1 MKRFLSILATM
12 GLATCLVHADD
23 GQLTRGIG
31 QYPGRTTE
39 FTAPRMVKDFTYR
52 NIALHRAVYTSSNAD
67 YNLTG
72 QLVTDGV
79 IADKA
84 PTTLTV
90 VTNEGVLNNRDK
102 EKLTDGNPVTSL
114 VIKGEKAF
122 VAYHWEELTVSV
134 DTIRVIGELAYQAEQ
149 ATKGYTIRV
158 MGSRDGKKW
167 EQLGQLKGKE
177 LPGYATKQLVSTDP
191 NKFQDEVKL
200 PLRMVKL
207 AVPLKKRGNCSQLRI
222 EFDLPGAAWWRLHE
236 IDHGFL
242 RPGEEK
248 FAFFNMKWDVR
259 NSSWLP
265 SEHFTSV
272 WRSKSEANQWL
283 YVDLGTVADFDRV
296 VLHWQQRAKAGKI
309 QVSTDAQRWSDI
321 ASLSEG
327 TEAVEEVSCQGHG
340 RYVRLLLTQPGAEGF
355 YGLSELQVMGRG
367 GLHAEPANTLASKEG
382 KEMLNRWQLRRD
394 GTDQWIEATVPGTAL
409 TSYMNI
415 GAVPDNRYADNM
427 RQISESFFNADF
439 WYRTTLTYDPAASA
453 SKHTYLHFDG
463 INWKAEVMLNG
474 EKVGRIDGAFIRARF
489 DITKQLKPGDN
500 LLEVRVI
507 KNAHFGA
514 VKEKTALNTDLNGGV
529 LGGDNP
535 TFHATIGWD
544 WITSLPGRE
553 VGIWNDV
560 YLTQDGGVR
569 VYDPVV
575 TTTLNLPDTLA
586 TLTPA
591 VRIANEEETL
601 RQVKVIGHI
610 GQISFEK
617 ELTLQ
622 PLEQTELLF
631 QPEAYGQLRNQQLRL
646 WWPNGYGEP
655 YLYDAGYKLLD
666 AKSGALLSE
675 VNYKAGI
682 RQMSYKE
689 LDTRT
694 TLYINGKR
702 FNPLGGNW
710 GFSETNLNYRGRE
723 YDVAVRYHREMN
735 CTMIRNWVG
744 QIGDEELYEA
754 CDKYGLMIWQDF
766 WLANPWDGPDPYDE
780 AMFLANSADYISRIR
795 NHACIGIYVGRN
807 EGYPPASIDAALR
820 QQIKQLHPQLGYIPS
835 SADDGV
841 SGHGPYGMQ
850 PTAVYFDKQSKK
862 LHSERGMPNIP
873 TFESLS
879 RMLDPT
885 QLWPQ
890 GDAWG
895 QHDFTLKGA
904 QGGESFNA
912 TFASHFGAPRDARH
926 FTELAQ
932 WLNYDGYRAMYES
945 TQQYRMGLLIW
956 MSHACW
962 PSMVWCTY
970 DYYFEP
976 TAAYFGVKKA
986 CEPIHIQYNP
996 LKQSVEVVNY
1006 AGGARQEL
1014 IAKAQVLD
1022 MWGKVINE
1030 QQQPLSIGEDETL
1043 QALQLQLP
1051 TDQEVYYL
1059 RLYLTQGNTLLSE
1072 NFYVEGRQADQ
1083 LQALSQL
1090 PKAEVRTE
1098 QGPFTQVGD
1107 EWQGSITLTNTSQT
1121 PALLLRLNL
1130 KGYDG
1135 EQILPVIYSDNY
1147 FALMPGE
1154 SKRVTVSY
1162 RNEDSRGALP
1172 IIAVT
1177 GFNKK

>member
-1 MKRFLSILATM
+1 MAMIGATSSM
-12 GLATCLVHADD
+12 VQADD

-31 QYPGRTTE
+31 QYPGRSTE
-39 FTAPRMVKDFTYR
+39 FTAPRMVKDYTYR
-52 NIALHRAVYTSSNAD
+52 NIALNRAVYTSSNAD
-67 YNLTG
+67 FNLTG
-72 QLVTDGV
+72 QLVTDG
-79 IADKA
+79 IITDKA
-84 PTTLTV
+84 PCTLTV
-90 VTNEGVLNNRDK
+90 TTNEGVLHNRDK
-102 EKLTDGNPVTSL
+102 EKLCDGNLITSL

-122 VAYHWEELTVSV
+122 VEFRWDQMTVSA
-134 DTIRVIGELAYQAEQ
+134 DSIRMVGELAYNAEQ
-149 ATKGYTIRV
+149 ATKGYAIRV

-167 EQLGQLKGKE
+167 EQLGILKGKE

-207 AVPLKKRGNCSQLRI
+207 AIPLKKRGNYSLLRI
-222 EFDLPGAAWWRLHE
+222 EYDMPGAAWWRLHE
-236 IDHGFL
+236 IDHGWL
-242 RPGEEK
+242 RPGDER
-248 FAFFNMKWDVR
+248 FAFYNLKWDVR

-265 SEHFTSV
+265 SEHFASV
-272 WRSKSEANQWL
+272 WRSKPEANQWL
-283 YVDLGTVADFDRV
+283 YVDLGTEANFDRLI
-296 VLHWQQRAKAGKI
+296 LHWQQRAQAGTVE
-309 QVSTDAQRWSDI
+309 VSNDATTWSNI
-321 ASLSEG
+321 ASLSG
-327 TEAVEEVSCQGHG
+327 GNEAVEEVNCQGHG
-340 RYVRLLLTQPGAEGF
+340 RYVRLLLTQPDASGF

-367 GLHAEPANTLASKEG
+367 GLHAEPANTLASRDG
-382 KEMLNRWQLRRD
+382 KQMLNSWQLRRE
-394 GTDQWIEATVPGTAL
+394 GTDQWIEATVPGTVL

-415 GAVPDNRYADNM
+415 GAIPDNRYADNM
-427 RQISESFFNADF
+427 RQISESFFNSDF
-439 WYRTTLTYDPAASA
+439 WYRTTIHHQP
-453 SKHTYLHFDG
+453 KGERTYLNFDG
-463 INWKAEVMLNG
+463 LNWKAEVMLNG
-474 EKVGRIDGAFIRARF
+474 QQIGRIDGAFIRGRF
-489 DITKQLKPGDN
+489 DVTDQLKAGDN

-507 KNAHFGA
+507 KNEHFGA
-514 VKEKTALNTDLNGGV
+514 VKEKTALNTDMNGGV
-529 LGGDNP
+529 LGADNP

-560 YLTQDGGVR
+560 YLTHDGGVR
-569 VYDPVV
+569 VYDPLV

-586 TLTPA
+586 TMTPA
-591 VRIANEEETL
+591 VRLSNAEQTT
-601 RQVKVIGHI
+601 RTVKVVGHI
-610 GQISFEK
+610 GEITFEK
-617 ELTLQ
+617 EVTLQ
-622 PLEQTELLF
+622 PMEQTEVTF
-631 QPEAYGQLRNQQLRL
+631 QPEAYAQLRDQRMRL

-655 YLYDAGYKLLD
+655 YLYDAGYKVID
-666 AKSGALLSE
+666 SSNGKQLSQIS
-675 VNYKAGI
+675 YKAGI
-682 RQMSYKE
+682 RQMSYSE

-754 CDKYGLMIWQDF
+754 CDKYGIMIWQDF
-766 WLANPWDGPDPYDE
+766 WLANPWDGPDPYNE

-807 EGYPPASIDAALR
+807 EGYPPASIDSALR
-820 QQIKQLHPQLGYIPS
+820 QQIQTIHPQLGYIPS

-850 PTAVYFDKQSKK
+850 PTAVYFEKQSQK

-879 RMLDPT
+879 RMLDPN

-912 TFASHFGAPRDARH
+912 TFAKHFGEPRDARH

-986 CEPIHIQYNP
+986 CEPLHIQYNP

-1006 AGGARQEL
+1006 AGGARKNL
-1014 IAKAQVLD
+1014 LAKAQLLT
-1022 MWGKVINE
+1022 MRGEVISEKQEQIDVNE
-1030 QQQPLSIGEDETL
+1030 DVTL

-1051 TDQEVYYL
+1051 TDQEVYYI
-1059 RLYLTQGNTLLSE
+1059 RLYLMDGEKLVSE
-1072 NFYVEGRQADQ
+1072 NFYVEGQKADH

-1090 PKAEVRTE
+1090 PKIELQAE
-1098 QGPFTQVGD
+1098 QGSFTLVGD
-1107 EWQGSITLTNTSQT
+1107 EWKGQITLTNATQT
-1121 PALLLRLNL
+1121 PALLIRLNL

-1154 SKRVTVSY
+1154 SKTVNVSY
-1162 RNEDSRGALP
+1162 RDEDSRGTLP
-1172 IIAVT
+1172 VIEVS
-1177 GFNKK
+1177 GFNTK

>member
-1 MKRFLSILATM
+1 MAMIGVASNM
-12 GLATCLVHADD
+12 VHADD

-31 QYPGRTTE
+31 QYPGRSTE
-39 FTAPRMVKDFTYR
+39 FTAPRMVKDYTYR
-52 NIALHRAVYTSSNAD
+52 NIALNRAVYTSSNAD
-67 YNLTG
+67 FNLTG
-72 QLVTDGV
+72 QLVTDG
-79 IADKA
+79 IITDKA
-84 PTTLTV
+84 PCTLTV
-90 VTNEGVLNNRDK
+90 TTNEGVLHNRDK
-102 EKLTDGNPVTSL
+102 EKLCDGNLITSL
-114 VIKGEKAF
+114 VVKGEKAF
-122 VAYHWEELTVSV
+122 VEFRWEQMTVSA
-134 DTIRVIGELAYQAEQ
+134 DTIRMVGELAYNAEL
-149 ATKGYTIRV
+149 ATKGYAIRV

-167 EQLGQLKGKE
+167 EQLGVLKGKE

-200 PLRMVKL
+200 PLRMIKL
-207 AVPLKKRGNCSQLRI
+207 AVPLKKRGKYALLRI
-222 EFDLPGAAWWRLHE
+222 EYDMPGAAWWRLHE
-236 IDHGFL
+236 IDHGWL
-242 RPGEEK
+242 RPGDER
-248 FAFFNMKWDVR
+248 FAFYDLKWDVR
-259 NSSWLP
+259 SISWLP

-272 WRSKSEANQWL
+272 WRSKPEANQWL
-283 YVDLGTVADFDRV
+283 YVDLGTEADFDRLI
-296 VLHWQQRAKAGKI
+296 LHWQQRAQAGAI
-309 QVSTDAQRWSDI
+309 QVSNDATTWRNI
-321 ASLSEG
+321 ASLSG
-327 TEAVEEVSCQGHG
+327 GSEAVEEVACQGHG
-340 RYVRLLLTQPGAEGF
+340 RYVRLLLTKPDASGF

-382 KEMLNRWQLRRD
+382 KQMLNSWQLRRE
-394 GTDQWIEATVPGTAL
+394 GTNQWIEATVPGTVL

-415 GAVPDNRYADNM
+415 GAIPDNRIADNM
-427 RQISESFFNADF
+427 RQISESFFNSDF
-439 WYRTTLTYDPAASA
+439 WYRTTIHHQPNGQR
-453 SKHTYLHFDG
+453 TYLNFDG
-463 INWKAEVMLNG
+463 LNWKAEVMLNG
-474 EKVGRIDGAFIRARF
+474 QQIGRIDGAFIRGRF
-489 DITKQLKPGDN
+489 DVTDQLKAGDN

-507 KNAHFGA
+507 KNEHFGA
-514 VKEKTALNTDLNGGV
+514 VKEKTALNTDMNGGV
-529 LGGDNP
+529 LGADNP

-560 YLTQDGGVR
+560 YLTYDGGVR
-569 VYDPVV
+569 VYDPLV

-586 TLTPA
+586 TMTPTIRLSNA
-591 VRIANEEETL
+591 EQTTRK
-601 RQVKVIGHI
+601 VKVVGHI
-610 GQISFEK
+610 GEISFEK

-622 PLEQTELLF
+622 PMEQTEVVF
-631 QPEAYGQLRNQQLRL
+631 QPEAYAQLRNQQMRL

-655 YLYDAGYKLLD
+655 YLYDAGYKVLD
-666 AKSGALLSE
+666 ASNGKQLSE
-675 VNYKAGI
+675 VSYKAGI
-682 RQMSYKE
+682 RQMSYKD

-694 TLYINGKR
+694 TIYINGKR

-754 CDKYGLMIWQDF
+754 CDKYGIMIWQDF
-766 WLANPWDGPDPYDE
+766 WLANPWDGPDPYNE

-795 NHACIGIYVGRN
+795 NHACVGIYVGRN
-807 EGYPPASIDAALR
+807 EGYPPASIDSALR
-820 QQIKQLHPQLGYIPS
+820 QQIQQLHPQLGYIPS

-850 PTAVYFDKQSKK
+850 PTAVYFEKQSQK

-879 RMLDPT
+879 RMLNPN

-912 TFASHFGAPRDARH
+912 TFANHFGEPRDARH
-926 FTELAQ
+926 FTKLAQ

-986 CEPIHIQYNP
+986 CEPLHIQYNP

-1006 AGGARQEL
+1006 AGGARQNL
-1014 IAKAQVLD
+1014 MAKAQLLT
-1022 MWGKVINE
+1022 MKGEVISEKQQAINVNE
-1030 QQQPLSIGEDETL
+1030 DVTL

-1051 TDQEVYYL
+1051 TDQEVYYI
-1059 RLYLTQGNTLLSE
+1059 RLYLMDGETLLSE
-1072 NFYVEGRQADQ
+1072 NFYVEGRKADH

-1090 PKAEVRTE
+1090 PLVELQAE
-1098 QGPFTQVGD
+1098 QGTFTLVGD
-1107 EWQGSITLTNTSQT
+1107 EWKGQITLTNATQT
-1121 PALLLRLNL
+1121 PALLIRLNL

-1154 SKRVTVSY
+1154 SKTVQVSY
-1162 RNEDSRGALP
+1162 RDEDSRGTLP
-1172 IIAVT
+1172 TIEVS
-1177 GFNKK
+1177 GFNTK

>member
-1 MKRFLSILATM
+1 MKRFILSMAIMGMATATTLADE
-12 GLATCLVHADD
+12 GE
-23 GQLTRGIG
+23 LTRGIG
-31 QYPGRTTE
+31 QYPGRLAE
-39 FTAPRMVKDFTYR
+39 YSAPQMVKDFTYR

-72 QLVTDGV
+72 HLVTDGLV
-79 IADKA
+79 ADKA
-84 PTTLTV
+84 PVTLSV
-90 VTNEGVLNNRDK
+90 VTNEGRLPNRDN
-102 EKLTDGNPVTSL
+102 EKLTDGNLVTDL

-122 VAYHWEELTVSV
+122 VEYRWEQLKVTV
-134 DTIRVIGELAYQAEQ
+134 DTIRFVGEVAYQAEL

-158 MGSRDGKKW
+158 MGSRDGKRW
-167 EQLGQLKGKE
+167 EKLGEIKGKD
-177 LPGYATKQLVSTDP
+177 LPGYGAKQLVSTDP
-191 NKFQDEVKL
+191 NKFRDEVKL
-200 PLRMVKL
+200 PLRMMKL
-207 AVPLKKRGNCSQLRI
+207 AVPLKKRGAYAQLRV
-222 EFDLPGAAWWRLHE
+222 EYDMPGAVWWRLYE
-236 IDHGFL
+236 IDHGLL
-242 RPGEEK
+242 RPGEER
-248 FAFFNMKWDVR
+248 FTINSMQWDVR
-259 NSSWLP
+259 NTSWLP

-272 WRSKSEANQWL
+272 WRSKPEANQWL
-283 YVDLGTVADFDRV
+283 YVDLGTEADFDRV
-296 VLHWQQRAKAGKI
+296 ILHWQQRAQAGTI
-309 QVSTDAQRWSDI
+309 QVSNDAAQWHTV
-321 ASLSEG
+321 APLSG
-327 TEAVEEVSCQGHG
+327 GSEAVEEVACQGHG
-340 RYVRLLLTQPGAEGF
+340 RYVRLLLTQPDASGF

-367 GLHAEPANTLASKEG
+367 GLHAEPAATLANAEG

-394 GTDQWIEATVPGTAL
+394 GTDQWIEATVPGTVL

-439 WYRTTLTYDPAASA
+439 WYRTTIHHQPTNQR
-453 SKHTYLHFDG
+453 TYLNFDG
-463 INWKAEVMLNG
+463 INWKAEVTLNG
-474 EKVGRIDGAFIRARF
+474 QSVGRIDGAFIRGRF
-489 DITKQLKPGDN
+489 DVTDLLKAGDN
-500 LLEVRVI
+500 LLEVHVI

-514 VKEKTALNTDLNGGV
+514 VKEKTALNTDKNGGI
-529 LGGDNP
+529 LGADNP

-560 YLTQDGGVR
+560 YLTHDGGVR
-569 VYDPVV
+569 LYDPLV

-586 TLTPA
+586 SMTPA
-591 VRIANEEETL
+591 VRVANEESIA
-601 RQVKVIGHI
+601 RRVKVVGHI
-610 GQISFEK
+610 GQITFEK
-617 ELTLQ
+617 EVTLQ
-622 PLEQTELLF
+622 PMEQTEVTF
-631 QPEAYGQLRNQQLRL
+631 TPEAYAQLRNQRMNL
-646 WWPNGYGEP
+646 WWPNGYGDP
-655 YLYDAGYKLLD
+655 YLYEAGFQVID
-666 AKSGALLSE
+666 STTGTELSQ
-675 VNYKAGI
+675 VRYKAGI
-682 RQMSYKE
+682 RQMSYRD

-710 GFSETNLNYRGRE
+710 GFAETNLNYRGRE

-744 QIGDEELYEA
+744 QIGDEEFYEA
-754 CDKYGLMIWQDF
+754 CDKYGIMVWQDF

-780 AMFLANSADYISRIR
+780 AMFLANSTDYISRIR
-795 NHACIGIYVGRN
+795 NHASIGIYVGRN
-807 EGYPPASIDAALR
+807 EGYPPASIDKALR
-820 QQIKQLHPQLGYIPS
+820 QQIQQLHPQLGYIPS

-841 SGHGPYGMQ
+841 SGHGPYRMQ
-850 PTAVYFDKQSKK
+850 PTAFYFNNQTQK
-862 LHSERGMPNIP
+862 LHSERGMPNVP

-879 RMLDPT
+879 RMLNPA

-895 QHDFTLKGA
+895 QHDFTLQGA

-912 TFASHFGAPRDARH
+912 TFASHFGQPRDARH
-926 FTELAQ
+926 FTALSQ

-986 CEPIHIQYNP
+986 CEPLHIQYNP
-996 LKQSVEVVNY
+996 VKQSAEVVNY
-1006 AGGARQEL
+1006 AGGARQNL
-1014 IAKAQVLD
+1014 LAKAQILT
-1022 MWGKVINE
+1022 MQGTLISEAE
-1030 QQQPLSIGEDETL
+1030 QTVAVAEDETL

-1051 TDQEVYYL
+1051 TDQEVYYI
-1059 RLYLTQGNTLLSE
+1059 RLYLKDGERMLSE
-1072 NFYVEGRQADQ
+1072 NFYVEGRQADE
-1083 LQALSQL
+1083 LQALAQL
-1090 PKAEVRTE
+1090 PQAEVEST
-1098 QGPFTQVGD
+1098 QSAFTLEGD
-1107 EWQGSITLTNTSQT
+1107 EWKGTVTLTNRSET

-1154 SKRVTVSY
+1154 SKTVTISY

-1172 IIAVT
+1172 VVEVT
-1177 GFNKK
+1177 GFNKR

>member
-1 MKRFLSILATM
+1 MKRILSLMAMM
-12 GLATCLVHADD
+12 GVTSLMVHADD

-31 QYPGRTTE
+31 QYPGRSTE

-52 NIALHRAVYTSSNAD
+52 NIALNRAVYTSSNAD
-67 YNLTG
+67 FNLTG

-84 PTTLTV
+84 PCTLTV
-90 VTNEGVLNNRDK
+90 TTNEGILHNRDK
-102 EKLTDGNPVTSL
+102 EKLCDGNPVTSL
-114 VIKGEKAF
+114 IIKGEKAF
-122 VAYHWEELTVSV
+122 VEYRWEEMEVNV
-134 DTIRVIGELAYQAEQ
+134 DTIRLLGELAYNAEL
-149 ATKGYTIRV
+149 ATKGYAIRI
-158 MGSRDGKKW
+158 MGSLNGTKW
-167 EQLGQLKGKE
+167 EQLGLLKEKG

-200 PLRMVKL
+200 PLRMIKL
-207 AVPLKKRGNCSQLRI
+207 AIPLKKRGSYSQLRI

-242 RPGEEK
+242 RPGEEQ
-248 FAFFNMKWDVR
+248 FAFYNLKWDVR
-259 NSSWLP
+259 NTFWLP
-265 SEHFTSV
+265 SEHFASV
-272 WRSKSEANQWL
+272 WRSKPEANQWL
-283 YVDLGTVADFDRV
+283 YVDLGTEADFDKV
-296 VLHWQQRAKAGKI
+296 VLYWQQRAQAGTV
-309 QVSTDAQRWSDI
+309 QVSNDATTWHDI
-321 ASLSEG
+321 ATLSG
-327 TEAVEEVSCQGHG
+327 GKEAIETLSCQGHG
-340 RYVRLLLTQPGAEGF
+340 RYVRLLLTQPDASGF
-355 YGLSELQVMGRG
+355 YGLSELQIMGRG
-367 GLHAEPANTLASKEG
+367 GLHAESANTLALKDG
-382 KEMLNRWQLRRD
+382 KQMLNCWQLRRD
-394 GTDQWIEATVPGTAL
+394 GTDQWIEATVPGTVL
-409 TSYMNI
+409 TSYMNV

-427 RQISESFFNADF
+427 RQISESFFNSDF
-439 WYRTTLTYDPAASA
+439 WYRTTIHYQPNGQR
-453 SKHTYLHFDG
+453 TYLNFDG

-474 EKVGRIDGAFIRARF
+474 QQIGRIDGAFIRGRF
-489 DITKQLKPGDN
+489 DVTDQLKTGDN

-514 VKEKTALNTDLNGGV
+514 VKEKTLLNTDLNGGV
-529 LGGDNP
+529 LGADNP

-560 YLTQDGGVR
+560 YLTHDGGVR
-569 VYDPVV
+569 VYDPLV

-586 TLTPA
+586 TMTPA
-591 VRIANEEETL
+591 VRIANAENVT
-601 RQVKVIGHI
+601 RCVKIIGYI
-610 GQISFEK
+610 GEIGFEK
-617 ELTLQ
+617 EVTLQ
-622 PLEQTELLF
+622 PLEQTEVVF
-631 QPEAYGQLRNQQLRL
+631 QPEFYTQLRNQRMQL

-655 YLYDAGYKLLD
+655 YLYDAGYKVID
-666 AKSGALLSE
+666 PNSGKQLSQ

-682 RQMSYKE
+682 RQMSYSNLE
-689 LDTRT
+689 TRT
-694 TLYINGKR
+694 TIYINGKR

-744 QIGDEELYEA
+744 QTGDEELYEA
-754 CDKYGLMIWQDF
+754 CDKYGIMIWQDF

-780 AMFLANSADYISRIR
+780 TMFLANSADYISRIR
-795 NHACIGIYVGRN
+795 SHACVGIYVGRN
-807 EGYPPASIDAALR
+807 EGYPPTSIDSALR
-820 QQIKQLHPQLGYIPS
+820 QQIQQLHPQLGYIPS

-850 PTAVYFDKQSKK
+850 PTKVYFEKQSQK
-862 LHSERGMPNIP
+862 LHSERGMPNVP

-879 RMLDPT
+879 RMLDPN

-912 TFASHFGAPRDARH
+912 TFTDHFGKPHDARH

-986 CEPIHIQYNP
+986 CEPTHIQYNP

-1006 AGGARQEL
+1006 AGGARKNL
-1014 IAKAQVLD
+1014 LAKAQLLT
-1022 MWGKVINE
+1022 MKGEVISEKQQNIDVNE
-1030 QQQPLSIGEDETL
+1030 DVTL
-1043 QALQLQLP
+1043 EAIQLQLP
-1051 TDQEVYYL
+1051 TDQEVYYI
-1059 RLYLTQGNTLLSE
+1059 RLYLMDGETLVSE
-1072 NFYVEGRQADQ
+1072 NFYVEGRKADH

-1090 PKAEVRTE
+1090 PEVELQTE
-1098 QGPFTQVGD
+1098 QSSFTQVGD
-1107 EWQGSITLTNTSQT
+1107 EWKGQITLTNATQT
-1121 PALLLRLNL
+1121 PALLIRLNL
-1130 KGYDG
+1130 KGFDG

-1154 SKRVTVSY
+1154 SKTVSVSY
-1162 RNEDSRGALP
+1162 RNEDSRGTLP
-1172 IIAVT
+1172 LIEVS
-1177 GFNKK
+1177 GFNAK